1 LTQVI
6 RGKSFLN
13 KYQMSKVE
21 EFLTKAE
28 EQEIVEAIRVAE
40 KKTSGEIRVHLEKTT
55 SMDAFDRAM
64 EVFHE
69 LKMDETELKNGVLIY
84 LAVKDK
90 TFVICGDK
98 GINDV
103 VTSDFWDCTKDIMV
117 AHFKNGNYKQGLID
131 GILRAG
137 EQLSNYFPW
146 EHDDTNE
153 LSNEISK
160 G

>member
-1 LTQVI
+1 
-6 RGKSFLN
+6 
-13 KYQMSKVE
+13 MSKVE
-21 EFLTKAE
+21 RFLTKEE
-28 EQEIVEAIRVAE
+28 EQEVVEAIRIAE
-40 KKTSGEIRVHLEKTT
+40 KNTSGEIRVHLEKTT

-69 LKMDETELKNGVLIY
+69 LKMDETELQNGVLIY

-103 VTSDFWDCTKDIMV
+103 VAPDFWDCTRDIMV
-117 AHFKNGNYKQGLID
+117 AHFKLGNYKLGLIE
-131 GILRAG
+131 GIINAG
-137 EQLSNYFPW
+137 EQLKKHFPW
-146 EHDDTNE
+146 QHGDSNE
-153 LSNEISK
+153 LSNEISI